1 MTELRHKIKNALDE
15 ARTLILCAQVLLG
28 FQFRAFFEL
37 RFETLPP
44 ATGFVEVAGLAFLL
58 IATVLLFMPA
68 GFHRIVEAGEDT
80 NRLHK
85 FATTVMCWALLPF
98 SIGFGIDS
106 FVAGESVLGRAGGIC
121 AGVGVTMLSLFFWY
135 GLQFL
140 ARKLELGD
148 TQMKD
153 KEIEQKLNTKIEQ
166 VLTEIRMV
174 LPGVQ
179 ALLGFQMATTMMQS
193 FEKLPDSSKQ
203 LHFAG
208 LLLIVVSAIFLMAPS
223 AYHRLVN
230 RGENTERFHHF
241 AGQMLVAAMVTLPL
255 GISAGVF
262 VVIRKFSESLEWSIA
277 SALLS
282 LLLAWALWFGVTLA
296 RKSKDGTRQGN
307 RLSEARASV

>member
-1 MTELRHKIKNALDE
+1 
-15 ARTLILCAQVLLG
+15 
-28 FQFRAFFEL
+28 
-37 RFETLPP
+37 
-44 ATGFVEVAGLAFLL
+44 
-58 IATVLLFMPA
+58 
-68 GFHRIVEAGEDT
+68 
-80 NRLHK
+80 
-85 FATTVMCWALLPF
+85 
-98 SIGFGIDS
+98 
-106 FVAGESVLGRAGGIC
+106 
-121 AGVGVTMLSLFFWY
+121 
-135 GLQFL
+135 
-140 ARKLELGD
+140 
-148 TQMKD
+148 MKD
-153 KEIEQKLNTKIEQ
+153 KETEQKLNTKIEQ

-296 RKSKDGTRQGN
+296 RKTKDGARQGN

>member
-1 MTELRHKIKNALDE
+1 M
-15 ARTLILCAQVLLG
+15 
-28 FQFRAFFEL
+28 
-37 RFETLPP
+37 
-44 ATGFVEVAGLAFLL
+44 
-58 IATVLLFMPA
+58 
-68 GFHRIVEAGEDT
+68 
-80 NRLHK
+80 
-85 FATTVMCWALLPF
+85 
-98 SIGFGIDS
+98 
-106 FVAGESVLGRAGGIC
+106 AGESVLGRDGGIS
-121 AGVGVTMLSLFFWY
+121 AGLGVTLLSLFFWY
-135 GLQFL
+135 GLEHL

-153 KEIEQKLNTKIEQ
+153 KETEQKLNTKIEQ

-193 FEKLPDSSKQ
+193 FERLPDSSKQ

-262 VVIRKFSESLEWSIA
+262 VVIRKFSESLE
-277 SALLS
+277 
-282 LLLAWALWFGVTLA
+282 
-296 RKSKDGTRQGN
+296 
-307 RLSEARASV
+307 